1 MRARMPSSTAVLLL
15 EVFILTSACASQAPL
30 AQAPI
35 AQEQAP
41 DKKERAELVVA
52 FSGTEPELNPLKAY
66 QADEAQIFTALFEG
80 LFTYHPFSLEPVP
93 ALAESWTLS
102 EDKRTWTFKLRE
114 SARYWNGD
122 PVLASHFRDSWLS
135 MIDPAADAPYSSL
148 FDFIEGAKDFR
159 LGKTRDPRKVAISTQ
174 GERTLVVTLAS
185 PAAYFPRVLCHH
197 SFAPLHPQ
205 MLGKK
210 DWSDGAILS
219 NGPYYIVDRTKDSL
233 SLVRNELYWDAK
245 SVKIPKLSIRFG
257 DQPEAAAALYDAGR
271 AQWLAG
277 DVDLDALKDKRGVS
291 VNAMFATH
299 YYFVRSD
306 AAPWNDRRVRRAL
319 ALALPWQDIRKEH
332 LLPAPTL
339 VFPIPGYPKLDGI
352 TASDAG
358 EAKKLLAEAGYPEG
372 KGVPELVIRITP
384 SQDAGRIADLMAKA
398 WKTELGIGVKVEV
411 VPFDGYYQS
420 LKKSDYV
427 VGSSTWIGD
436 FADPYT
442 FLQMWRSDS
451 NLNDAKYRDDEYET
465 LVERSLTEEGE
476 TRYKTLS
483 EAEKLLLEGGV
494 VLPISYTPAVNV
506 IDTDEI
512 DGWYAN
518 PLDIHPFKYLEYAA
532 FKPLPGVAL
541 LRWGTAA
548 RLPVL
553 PHRKF

>member
-1 MRARMPSSTAVLLL
+1 MLARKPSSIVVLMLDL
-15 EVFILTSACASQAPL
+15 FVLTSACVPQVQLIQAQTPEK
-30 AQAPI
+30 QSR
-35 AQEQAP
+35 E
-41 DKKERAELVVA
+41 ELVVA
-52 FSGTEPELNPLKAY
+52 FSGTEPELNPLKAF

-93 ALAESWTLS
+93 ALAESWTIS

-135 MIDPAADAPYSSL
+135 MIEPAADAPYSSL

-159 LGKTRDPRKVAISTQ
+159 LGKNRDPRKVAVSTQ

-197 SFAPLHPQ
+197 SFAPLHPK
-205 MLGKK
+205 MLENT
-210 DWSDGAILS
+210 DWSTGAIIS

-233 SLVRNELYWDAK
+233 SMVRNELYWDAK
-245 SVKIPKLSIRFG
+245 SVKIPRLTIRFG
-257 DQPEAAAALYDAGR
+257 DQPTDAAALYDSGR

-306 AAPWNDRRVRRAL
+306 TEPWNDRRVRRAL

-339 VFPIPGYPKLDGI
+339 VFPIPGYPKLDGM
-352 TASDAG
+352 TASDTE
-358 EAKKLLAEAGYPEG
+358 EAKKLLSEAGYPAG
-372 KGVPELVIRITP
+372 KGIPELVIRITP
-384 SQDAGRIADLMAKA
+384 SKDAGRIAELMANA
-398 WKTELGIGVKVEV
+398 WKTDLGIQVKVEV
-411 VPFDGYYQS
+411 IPFDGYYQS
-420 LKKSDYV
+420 LKRSGYV

-442 FLQMWRSDS
+442 FLQMWRADS
-451 NLNDAKYRDDEYET
+451 NLNDARYRDDEYES
-465 LVERSLTEEGE
+465 LVERSLAEEGE

-532 FKPLPGVAL
+532 YKPLPGVAF
-541 LRWGTAA
+541 A
-548 RLPVL
+548 R
-553 PHRKF
+553 